1 MLHEMIKAE
10 QRSLMEEEDALKRVV
25 GSAGGGFFS
34 DTSERSSHDPA
45 SNCCEITN
53 RISVRVERRRLKI
66 G

>member
-10 QRSLMEEEDALKRVV
+10 QRSLMEEEDALERV
-25 GSAGGGFFS
+25 GSTGGGFFP

-45 SNCCEITN
+45 SSCCEITN
-53 RISVRVERRRLKI
+53 RISVQVEKRLKI